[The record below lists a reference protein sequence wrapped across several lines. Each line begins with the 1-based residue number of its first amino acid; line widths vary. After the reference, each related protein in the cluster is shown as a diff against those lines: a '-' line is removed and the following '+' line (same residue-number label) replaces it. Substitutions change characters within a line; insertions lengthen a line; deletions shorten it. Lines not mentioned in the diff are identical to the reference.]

1 MDLKNLSPKVFLS
14 ACSPYDKYFMFCMK
28 LCYYMLLLQQNRS
41 SVNYKLS
48 LIFKILS
55 LNHKVKIEQSLL
67 YIRRPIE
74 KLKILSQTKGTVF
87 ITSTNNWL
95 HFNLSSIY
103 KFN

>member
-1 MDLKNLSPKVFLS
+1 MDLKNLSSTVFLS
-14 ACSPYDKYFMFCMK
+14 TDSPYDKYFMFCMK

-74 KLKILSQTKGTVF
+74 KLKILTQTKGTVF
-87 ITSTNNWL
+87 ITCSLNWL

-103 KFN
+103 RFN